1 MTLLPS
7 IKNLPTDKS
16 FFQKTKIPFGVYF
29 RFNKEIPPTK
39 THIERCKNCK
49 IYINKY
55 CFFRRSGKK
64 WTCNHCGTINKTSK
78 KYYTQELLDTIN
90 QVNKKKK
97 QELLVDNY
105 STIAPKSYIARS
117 FQPPIFIF
125 LLDSTE
131 NSIISGLFS
140 FSLKMIKQF
149 LKNVK
154 KKNDDLEKEKEKQEE
169 KQEEK
174 KKEKEKEKEKK
185 EVEEKEEEE
194 EKEKCKQQQN
204 YPLKFSLL
212 LITIDSQCELHL
224 PAIHGRKN
232 ERIIS
237 IPETGKEENN
247 FLRNISN
254 YKARTDKPKELFAFC
269 SMIDNLRNSNYQKR
283 KLNQSRNR
291 TKMKLNL
298 KLALET
304 SLIIMDQNIGKIIPI
319 VCGEQCSLRN
329 QLGKNFNNFTP
340 KNVSLQTNKEQ
351 TIGVSDSSESE
362 NYYQEEDDENDNK
375 YIEENESENENEH
388 KEETVKKKKVNFY
401 KWFSKQCG
409 YLYITIDLILLG
421 QIKMEKYQ
429 MLCKYCG
436 GKIYY
441 SSNFIKKD
449 QFLKDL
455 KHIIAMTKGFDTI
468 MRIRSSSGIKIHK
481 IYGNLL
487 TDPIKNFQYLSS
499 INFSTNYF
507 IELKLN
513 HTLKKNTSEHIQ
525 VSLIYTNFVG
535 ERIITIFN
543 CQFLVLDSWRNVLKS
558 IDLKILINLLTKK
571 AINSLDKGGLSFARQ
586 YFLNAS
592 YYTCFSLYQKFYK
605 RQLPSST
612 ELKLFS
618 NISLLPYFALS
629 MSKSIL
635 FRTEGVRIQKCYRLY
650 LLNYFK
656 SCSIEDSFLFFLPLC
671 FSIFD
676 KELKE
681 IPLKKKAL
689 SSNGIY
695 LLFNGLVIYCW
706 VGENIQ
712 SHIRSQLVH
721 LCNQSE
727 LEFSVQN
734 FEYNNSNFWKHN
746 LVDVITSY
754 RNLKPN
760 SYVPLYITEQNT
772 ESEIYFVQFLM
783 LDKTPNS
790 LSYQSYSKGL
800 LKNILMDL

>member
-1 MTLLPS
+1 
-7 IKNLPTDKS
+7 
-16 FFQKTKIPFGVYF
+16 
-29 RFNKEIPPTK
+29 
-39 THIERCKNCK
+39 
-49 IYINKY
+49 
-55 CFFRRSGKK
+55 
-64 WTCNHCGTINKTSK
+64 
-78 KYYTQELLDTIN
+78 
-90 QVNKKKK
+90 
-97 QELLVDNY
+97 
-105 STIAPKSYIARS
+105 
-117 FQPPIFIF
+117 
-125 LLDSTE
+125 
-131 NSIISGLFS
+131 
-140 FSLKMIKQF
+140 MIKQF
-149 LKNVK
+149 LKNIN
-154 KKNDDLEKEKEKQEE
+154 KKNVDLEKEKEKE
-169 KQEEK
+169 KQKRKQNQKNNGLEI
-174 KKEKEKEKEKK
+174 EKEKEKK
-185 EVEEKEEEE
+185 EAEEKEEEE
-194 EKEKCKQQQN
+194 EKEKYKQQQQN
-204 YPLKFSLL
+204 YPLEFYLF

-224 PAIHGRKN
+224 PAIHGRKK

-237 IPETGKEENN
+237 IPETEKEENN
-247 FLRNISN
+247 LSSNGSN
-254 YKARTDKPKELFAFC
+254 YKASTGKPKELFAFC
-269 SMIDNLRNSNYQKR
+269 SMIDNLRKSNYQKR
-283 KLNQSRNR
+283 KLNQFCNN
-291 TKMKLNL
+291 TKTKLNL

-304 SLIIMDQNIGKIIPI
+304 SLIVMDQNIGKIIPI
-319 VCGEQCSLRN
+319 VCGEQYSLRN
-329 QLGKNFNNFTP
+329 QLGKNINNFNP
-340 KNVSLQTNKEQ
+340 KNVYLQINKDQ
-351 TIGVSDSSESE
+351 AIGISDRSESE
-362 NYYQEEDDENDNK
+362 KRYKEEENENDNK
-375 YIEENESENENEH
+375 YIEENEYENEDEH
-388 KEETVKKKKVNFY
+388 KEETLKKNQVNFY

-441 SSNFIKKD
+441 SSNFIKKG

-455 KHIIAMTKGFDTI
+455 QHIITLTKGFDSI

-513 HTLKKNTSEHIQ
+513 HALKKNTSEHIQ
-525 VSLIYTNFVG
+525 LSLIYTNFVG

-543 CQFLVLDSWRNVLKS
+543 YQFIVLDSWRNVLKS

-571 AINSLDKGGLSFARQ
+571 AINGLDKGGLPFARQ
-586 YFLNAS
+586 YFLNVS
-592 YYTCFSLYQKFYK
+592 YYTCLSLYQKNYK
-605 RQLPSST
+605 RKLPSST
-612 ELKLFS
+612 ELKLFN

-635 FRTEGVRIQKCYRLY
+635 FRTEGVRIQKDYHLY

-681 IPLKKKAL
+681 IPLEKRAL

-695 LLFNGLVIYCW
+695 LLFNRLVIYCW

-712 SHIRSQLVH
+712 SDIRSQLAH

-727 LEFSVQN
+727 LGFSFQN

-746 LVDVITSY
+746 LIDVISSF

-760 SYVPLYITEQNT
+760 SYVPVYITEQNT

-790 LSYQSYSKGL
+790 LSYQSY
-800 LKNILMDL
+800 